1 MFFLFLF
8 SCLCLHYLHDLLFCL
23 PPPPDS
29 FIKFRSLLLR
39 SLCLSVCAVWA
50 INSKKIILKK
60 KPPQIDSLLF
70 LLPSVSLAAWGSFPQ
85 CILLVGYSYYRP
97 QECQNC
103 LLFLNFRGTHFAG
116 KRGCIFD
123 HFWTSAWHT
132 VVCCWAGLGLGRE
145 ISAKSSSPGKL
156 YIKAC
161 LWSSGR
167 VSHSIIEWPR
177 LKKTSKMI

>member
-8 SCLCLHYLHDLLFCL
+8 SCLCLHYLHDLLFCP

-103 LLFLNFRGTHFAG
+103 FTFLELQGNTLCRKTWM
-116 KRGCIFD
+116 
-123 HFWTSAWHT
+123 HFWPLLNKCLTYCS
-132 VVCCWAGLGLGRE
+132 VLLGRTWV
-145 ISAKSSSPGKL
+145 GKGNL
-156 YIKAC
+156 C
-161 LWSSGR
+161 
-167 VSHSIIEWPR
+167 
-177 LKKTSKMI
+177 